1 MAYEGCQPLTYDYED
16 IRDPDRTLPRA
27 VLPAVVVVTGVYVAV
42 ALAAASLVGAS
53 TLVDQRETA
62 LAAAGEEI
70 AGLAGKIV
78 VSIAAAFS
86 AASAINA
93 TLFATARLSRRIAA
107 EGELP
112 RAFVH
117 ENTRGVP
124 DRSVVVLGA
133 AGMALALLGSL
144 GGLVEA
150 ASITFLATFT
160 GVNVMAARRLPDRR
174 LLPILGA
181 VGAPPCSTLN
191 PARLGRIRAITPGG
205 HGR

>member
-1 MAYEGCQPLTYDYED
+1 
-16 IRDPDRTLPRA
+16 

-53 TLVDQRETA
+53 TLVAQRETA

-70 AGLAGKIV
+70 AGLAGKVV

-112 RAFVH
+112 GSFAH
-117 ENTRGVP
+117 ENGRGVP

-133 AGMALALLGSL
+133 AGMALALVGSL

-150 ASITFLATFT
+150 ASITFLATFA
-160 GVNVMAARRLPDRR
+160 GVNVMAATRLPDGR
-174 LLPILGA
+174 LPALLGA
-181 VGAPPCSTLN
+181 AGAGAGVIIATVRLATEQ
-191 PARLGRIRAITPGG
+191 PASLLALGVLAIAAFVLRPWLLQ
-205 HGR
+205 HAGR